1 MVESVQETIMEQ
13 RKELMVSPTGGI
25 PTLRKAHFLKPSV
38 SSIDGPPM
46 KLPFLTPKP
55 RWPLEV
61 NFNGWRDPI
70 KKWDKWVDKM
80 ESRYNSVWKKV
91 GIYEAIMSSTYKIYV
106 DSDLIFGLA
115 ERWCSETNTF
125 IFPWGEATVTLEDM
139 LILGGFSVLGSPV
152 SLPLDSPELVSIRD
166 FLVRLDTNIHSKWLK
181 MFMGT
186 GSEYEHEA
194 FLSLWLSRCVLPGNQ
209 QDKIGEQI
217 FRIAIHLA
225 RGTRVALAPAVLA
238 SIYRDMGLLRGSMVA
253 STQMEAFDSFLV
265 ITLWSPLC
273 YVQVWAWERLPPMHP
288 RPNSM
293 NSGQLRL
300 ARWEGLKYD
309 IGNVRPAINY
319 AGETFL
325 WRPYALALDNWSIPK
340 FYKEKEAWVV
350 CKDMDCAFES
360 LARCLKVC
368 KLLGMDCEEP
378 YNPHRVAM
386 QFGYDQDLPGWV
398 SRDSKCPDMAWYNF
412 FKPLSDDEML
422 YLPSRLSESDVT
434 TRYLEWWRKTVLC
447 PVNAFKGVVKRRRS
461 SRVPHNRPHKSKQ
474 LKTGNAP
481 LATLQTRSKFQCNE
495 GLPRKVKPLQAALFQ
510 SVSPMIGGVGLSIKI
525 KPVVKLEE
533 DTEQHNSRNYP
544 DVPPGFLLKSVDIKG
559 KSTRIQRLI
568 KQEEDASEVAG
579 IIKTNTAAD
588 KFGQSKQL
596 KTLRYLDVPPGF
608 PPRHKQLK
616 TVHYPDTPPGFS
628 PKCMV
633 IEKKCNEERS
643 SCNVPYKMQHGIT
656 LEGRSEQAK
665 LAKGKS
671 IVVEE
676 RSHGNK
682 NGEKISIQNAN
693 SMTRSEST
701 RILELEACLSVIE
714 TELARLK
721 K

>member
-1 MVESVQETIMEQ
+1 
-13 RKELMVSPTGGI
+13 MVSPTGGLQ
-25 PTLRKAHFLKPSV
+25 TLRKAHFLKPSV

-55 RWPLEV
+55 KWPLEV

-70 KKWDKWVDKM
+70 NKWDKWVDKM
-80 ESRYNSVWKKV
+80 ESRYDSVWKKV
-91 GIYEAIMSSTYKIYV
+91 GIYEAIMASMYKIYV
-106 DSDLIFGLA
+106 DRDLIFGLA

-152 SLPLDSPELVSIRD
+152 SSPLDSPELVNIRN

-194 FLSLWLSRCVLPGNQ
+194 FLSLWLSRFVFPGNR

-217 FRIAIHLA
+217 FRTAIFLA

-238 SIYRDMGLLRGSMVA
+238 SIYKDMGLLRGSMVA
-253 STQMEAFDSFLV
+253 STQREESDSFLV
-265 ITLWSPLC
+265 LTLWSPLC
-273 YVQVWAWERLPPMHP
+273 YVQVWAWERLPPLHP

-293 NSGQLRL
+293 SSGELRL

-340 FYKEKEAWVV
+340 FYKENEAWVV
-350 CKDMDCAFES
+350 CKDMDCVFES

-368 KLLGMDCEEP
+368 KLVGMDCEEP

-398 SRDSKCPDMAWYNF
+398 SQDNRSIDMAWYNF

-447 PVNAFKGVVKRRRS
+447 PVNAFKGVVKRQRS

-481 LATLQTRSKFQCNE
+481 LETLQNRSKFHCNE
-495 GLPRKVKPLQAALFQ
+495 GLPLQVKPLQAALFQ

-525 KPVVKLEE
+525 APVVKLE

-544 DVPPGFLLKSVDIKG
+544 DVPPGFLPKSIDVKG
-559 KSTRIQRLI
+559 KSVRSCTRMQKLI
-568 KQEEDASEVAG
+568 KQEEDTIQGEVAG
-579 IIKTNTAAD
+579 IIRSNTAAD
-588 KFGQSKQL
+588 EFRQSKL
-596 KTLRYLDVPPGF
+596 KTDLYLDVPPGF
-608 PPRHKQLK
+608 PPKHKQLK
-616 TVHYPDTPPGFS
+616 TIHYPDAPPGFP
-628 PKCMV
+628 PKFTG

-643 SCNVPYKMQHGIT
+643 SCNVPYKMQHGIK
-656 LEGRSEQAK
+656 LGGCSEQAK

-671 IVVEE
+671 VVVEE
-676 RSHGNK
+676 QSHGNK
-682 NGEKISIQNAN
+682 NGENTSTQNAN
-693 SMTRSEST
+693 SMTRSESR
-701 RILELEACLSVIE
+701 RILVLEARSSVLE
-714 TELARLK
+714 SELVRLK